1 MSHFT
6 TADGTNLFY
15 RDWGRGQPIVFLA
28 SWALDSRAWDRHMLH
43 FNARGYRCIA
53 LDRRG
58 HGRSDD
64 PGRGYDLDRLAD
76 DVAEL
81 LDHLDLR
88 GATLVAH
95 SMASGEC
102 TRCLARHGSARVGRL
117 VFLAPVAPSYA
128 EGSRASWSMDEATTE
143 AVLAAIRRDLPR
155 WLADN
160 ADGFFLPAET
170 GTTPEYVQH
179 TIDIIRDASLQA
191 LVDCF
196 RAKRADQRAELRAIE
211 VPLLVIHGNRDA
223 SEPVQQGRAI
233 ATLVPHS
240 RYIEYAGAPHGLY
253 HTHFDRLV
261 EDIHAF
267 LRKPA
272 TADVSARSPRAE
284 QSRVEGTA

>member
-6 TADGTNLFY
+6 TTDGTTLFY
-15 RDWGRGQPIVFLA
+15 RDWGHGQPIVFLA
-28 SWALDSRAWDRHMLH
+28 SWALDSRAWDRYMLH
-43 FNARGYRCIA
+43 FNALGYRCIA

-64 PGRGYDLDRLAD
+64 PGHGYRLDRLAD

-81 LDHLDLR
+81 LEHLDLHE
-88 GATLVAH
+88 ATVITH

-102 TRCLARHGSARVGRL
+102 TRYLARHGSARVARA

-128 EGSRASWSMDEATTE
+128 EGSRAPWCMDEPTTD
-143 AVLAAIRRDLPR
+143 AVLAAIARDLPR

-170 GTTPEYVQH
+170 GTTPEFVQH
-179 TIDIIRDASLQA
+179 TIDIIRDTSLQA
-191 LVDCF
+191 LVECF
-196 RAKRADQRAELRAIE
+196 RAKRADQRAELAAIE
-211 VPLLVIHGNRDA
+211 VPLLVIHGNRDV
-223 SEPVQQGRAI
+223 SEPEQQGRAI
-233 ATLVPHS
+233 AALVPHS
-240 RYIEYAGAPHGLY
+240 RYVEYAGAPHGLY

-267 LRKPA
+267 VREVQ
-272 TADVSARSPRAE
+272 TA
-284 QSRVEGTA
+284 

>member
-6 TADGTNLFY
+6 TTDGTTLFY
-15 RDWGRGQPIVFLA
+15 RDWGHGQPIVFLA
-28 SWALDSRAWDRHMLH
+28 SWALDSRAWARHMLH
-43 FNARGYRCIA
+43 FNALGYRCIA

-64 PGRGYDLDRLAD
+64 PGRGYQLDRLAD

-81 LDHLDLR
+81 LEHLDLR
-88 GATLVAH
+88 QATLVTH
-95 SMASGEC
+95 SMASGEAA
-102 TRCLARHGSARVGRL
+102 RYLARHGSARVARV

-128 EGSRASWSMDEATTE
+128 EGSRAPWSMDEPTTE
-143 AVLAAIRRDLPR
+143 AVLAAIRNDLPR

-170 GTTPEYVQH
+170 GTSPEFVQH
-179 TIDIIRDASLQA
+179 TIDIIRGASLQA
-191 LVDCF
+191 LVECF
-196 RAKRADQRAELRAIE
+196 RAKRADQRADLAAID
-211 VPLLVIHGNRDA
+211 VPLLVIHGNRDV

-233 ATLVPHS
+233 ASLVPHS

-261 EDIHAF
+261 EDISAF
-267 LRKPA
+267 LRE
-272 TADVSARSPRAE
+272 TELQSA
-284 QSRVEGTA
+284 

>member
-6 TADGTNLFY
+6 TSDGTELFY

-43 FNARGYRCIA
+43 FGALGYRCIA
-53 LDRRG
+53 PDRRG

-64 PGRGYDLDRLAD
+64 PGRGYRLDRLAD

-81 LDHLDLR
+81 LEHLDLHD
-88 GATLVAH
+88 AIVVTH

-102 TRCLARHGSARVGRL
+102 TRYLARHGSARVARV

-128 EGSRASWSMDEATTE
+128 EGSRGPWSMDEPTTE
-143 AVLAAIRRDLPR
+143 AVLAAIRHDLPR

-160 ADGFFLPAET
+160 AEGYFLPAET

-179 TIDIIRDASLQA
+179 TIDLIRSASLQA
-191 LVDCF
+191 LVECF
-196 RAKRADQRAELRAIE
+196 RAKRADQRAELAAID
-211 VPLLVIHGNRDA
+211 VPLLVIHGNRDV

-233 ATLVPHS
+233 AGLVPHS
-240 RYIEYAGAPHGLY
+240 RYVEYEGAPHGLY
-253 HTHFDRLV
+253 HTHFERV
-261 EDIHAF
+261 V
-267 LRKPA
+267 
-272 TADVSARSPRAE
+272 ADVLAFVRES
-284 QSRVEGTA
+284 VEA

>member
-6 TADGTNLFY
+6 TTDGTTLFY
-15 RDWGRGQPIVFLA
+15 RDWGRGRPIVFLA

-43 FNARGYRCIA
+43 FGALGYRCIG

-64 PGRGYDLDRLAD
+64 PGQGYQLDRLAD

-81 LDHLDLR
+81 LEHLDLR
-88 GATLVAH
+88 EATLVTH
-95 SMASGEC
+95 SMASGEVA
-102 TRCLARHGSARVGRL
+102 RYLARHGSARVART

-128 EGSRASWSMDEATTE
+128 EGSRSPGSMDETTTN

-170 GTTPEYVQH
+170 GTTPEFVQH

-191 LVDCF
+191 LVECF
-196 RAKRADQRAELRAIE
+196 RAKRVDQRAELAAID
-211 VPLLVIHGNRDA
+211 VPLLVIHGDRDA
-223 SEPVQQGRAI
+223 SEPVEQGRAI
-233 ATLVPHS
+233 AALVPHG
-240 RYIEYAGAPHGLY
+240 RCIEYAGAPHGLY

-261 EDIHAF
+261 DDIHAF
-267 LRKPA
+267 LRE
-272 TADVSARSPRAE
+272 TELQSA
-284 QSRVEGTA
+284 

>member
-6 TADGTNLFY
+6 TTDGTTLFY
-15 RDWGRGQPIVFLA
+15 RDWGHGQPIVFLA
-28 SWALDSRAWDRHMLH
+28 SWALDSRAWDRHLLH
-43 FNARGYRCIA
+43 FNALGYRCIA

-64 PGRGYDLDRLAD
+64 PGRGYHLDRLAD

-81 LDHLDLR
+81 IEHLDLR
-88 GATLVAH
+88 KATLVTH
-95 SMASGEC
+95 SMASGEA
-102 TRCLARHGSARVGRL
+102 TRYLDRHGSARVARA

-128 EGSRASWSMDEATTE
+128 EGSRGPWSMDEPTTE

-170 GTTPEYVQH
+170 GTTSEFVQH

-191 LVDCF
+191 LVECF
-196 RAKRADQRAELRAIE
+196 RAKRADQRAELAALD
-211 VPLLVIHGNRDA
+211 VPLLLIHGNRDV

-233 ATLVPHS
+233 ASLVPHS

-261 EDIHAF
+261 EDIAAF
-267 LRKPA
+267 LRETELQPA
-272 TADVSARSPRAE
+272 
-284 QSRVEGTA
+284 